1 MWYTRDSKSVV
12 QDMGSDVSSGLSE
25 TEAARRLEEYGPN
38 KLEQKRRKSRIVLF
52 LEQFNNVL
60 IYILAGAAGLS
71 FFLGETADGAI
82 ILGVVLI
89 NAIVGFVQESKAEEA
104 LAELQKLASPKAL
117 IRREGTV
124 RETEADAVV
133 PGDIVLLEAGRIVP
147 ADIRL
152 LETADLKIEE
162 SSLTGES
169 VPVEKDADAVLDEEQ
184 GSLGDRINMAYMST
198 IVTYGRGT
206 GVVVGTGMS
215 TEMGK
220 IAEMLES
227 EEKQKTPLQKR
238 LGSFGRIIGF
248 VILVLCAV
256 MFGIS
261 ILEEYI
267 RHDMVSREVLFEFFL
282 TAVSLAVAAIPE
294 GLPAVVTIVLA
305 LGVQRMSK
313 EKSIVR
319 KLPAVE
325 TLGAVTVIC
334 SDKTGTLTQ
343 NRMTVTKIYVDGATR
358 EARRPRDG
366 GGPQDGGGTSGSD
379 TEELSAA
386 ENLLLT
392 ALTLCN
398 DATYSEETATGD
410 PTEVALLEASSRYG
424 MTKEGLSDTS
434 PRLDEKPF
442 DSDRKMMSTVNGGD
456 KNPRVYTK
464 GAADSLLE
472 RCSRV
477 LVDGEVREL
486 TEEDKSTILKAAE
499 RMSDD
504 ALRVLAGA
512 YRKLEEGSDPENF
525 DMKQLEWDLIFLGM
539 VGMIDPPREEVKGSI
554 RQCRKAG
561 IIPVMITGDH
571 RITALAIARELG
583 IAEKD
588 EESVSGAEIGKM
600 TEEELRERARTVRVF
615 ARVSPE
621 HKVRIV
627 RALRANG
634 NIVSMTGDG
643 VNDAPSLRTAD
654 IGVAMG
660 ITGTDVAKG
669 ASDMLLMDDN
679 FNTIVK
685 AVEEGRNIY
694 RNIKKTITF
703 LLSCNAGEIV
713 AVFTAMVAGWASP
726 LKPIHILWVNLITD
740 TFPALSLGVDPG
752 DPEVM
757 KNKPRD
763 PKESLFAGGTAVS
776 VVLNGLIIGGLTL
789 GIYILAKRMYPDS
802 LIHAQTMAF
811 AALSFS
817 QLFHAFDLRH
827 RRLSIFQMG
836 LLTNKALLGSLGL
849 GAFLQV
855 AIITLPG
862 VSDVFSLLPLSLN
875 DWLIVLGFAVS
886 PVVFNE
892 LGKLFLRIR
901 DTKRSTSDFFSGS

>member
-1 MWYTRDSKSVV
+1 MWYTRDSKTVV
-12 QDMGSDVSSGLSE
+12 EEIETDLSTGLSE
-25 TEAARRLEEYGPN
+25 AEAERRLEKDGPN
-38 KLEQKRRKSRIVLF
+38 KLERKKRKSPVILF

-60 IYILAGAAGLS
+60 IYILAGAAGIS

-82 ILGVVLI
+82 IIGVVLL
-89 NAIVGFVQESKAEEA
+89 NAVVGFVQEWKAEEA
-104 LAELQKLASPKAL
+104 LEELRKLASPKAL
-117 IRREGTV
+117 VRREGTV
-124 RETEADAVV
+124 REIDAETVV
-133 PGDIVLLEAGRIVP
+133 PGDVVLLEAGRIIP
-147 ADIRL
+147 ADVRL
-152 LETADLKIEE
+152 AESADLKVEE

-169 VPVEKDADAVLDEEQ
+169 VPVEKDADVVLEEERS
-184 GSLGDRINMAYMST
+184 SLGDRVNMAYMST
-198 IVTYGRGT
+198 IVAFGRGT
-206 GVVVGTGMS
+206 GLVVGTGMS

-238 LGSFGRIIGF
+238 LGNFGRIIGF

-267 RHDMVSREVLFEFFL
+267 SQDAVSREVVFEFFL
-282 TAVSLAVAAIPE
+282 LAVSLAVAAIPQ

-305 LGVQRMSK
+305 LGVQRMSR
-313 EKSIVR
+313 ENSIVR

-343 NRMTVTKIYVDGATR
+343 NKMTVTKMYVDGSIV
-358 EARRPRDG
+358 EAG
-366 GGPQDGGGTSGSD
+366 GGSLSD
-379 TEELSAA
+379 TGMRLM
-386 ENLLLT
+386 T

-398 DATYSEETATGD
+398 DATYSEESATGD
-410 PTEVALLEASSRYG
+410 PTEIALIEAASRYG
-424 MTKEGLSDTS
+424 MTKANLSKSS
-434 PRLDEKPF
+434 PRIDEKPF
-442 DSDRKMMSTVNGGD
+442 DSSRKMMSTVNEGERG
-456 KNPRVYTK
+456 PFIYTK
-464 GAADSLLE
+464 GAVDSLLD
-472 RCSRV
+472 RCTRIME
-477 LVDGEVREL
+477 DGEVRKL
-486 TEEDKSTILKAAE
+486 TDKDTGAILEAAE
-499 RMSDD
+499 KMSDD

-512 YRKLEEGSDPENF
+512 YRNLEEGIDPESL
-525 DMKQLEWDLIFLGM
+525 DMKQVERDLIFLGM
-539 VGMIDPPREEVKGSI
+539 VGMIDPPREEVKDSI
-554 RQCRKAG
+554 RECREAG

-588 EESVSGAEIGKM
+588 QESVSGADIGKM
-600 TEEELRERARTVRVF
+600 TDEELRERARTVRVF

-643 VNDAPSLRTAD
+643 VNDAPSLRSAD

-669 ASDMLLMDDN
+669 ASDMVLMDDN

-694 RNIKKTITF
+694 RNIKKSITF
-703 LLSCNAGEIV
+703 LLSCNAGEIIT
-713 AVFTAMVAGWASP
+713 VFTAAAAGWSP
-726 LKPIHILWVNLITD
+726 PLQPIHILWVNLITD
-740 TFPALSLGVDPG
+740 TFPAFSLGFDPG
-752 DPEVM
+752 DPGVM
-757 KNKPRD
+757 KQKPRD
-763 PKESLFAGGTAVS
+763 PKESIFSGGIGMN
-776 VVLNGLIIGGLTL
+776 VVLNGLVIGGLTL
-789 GIYILAKRMYPDS
+789 GIYLLARRMYPGS

-827 RRLSIFQMG
+827 RRLSIFQLG
-836 LLTNKALLGSLGL
+836 LLSNKPLIGSFVL
-849 GAFLQV
+849 GALLQV

-862 VSDVFSLLPLSLN
+862 VSDVFSLHPLSLN
-875 DWLIVLGFAVS
+875 DWLIVLGFAVL
-886 PVVFNE
+886 PLVLNE
-892 LGKLFLRIR
+892 AGKLVLRIR
-901 DTKRSTSDFFSGS
+901 EMKRKL

>member
-1 MWYTRDSKSVV
+1 MWYTKDSESAVKEL
-12 QDMGSDVSSGLSE
+12 GSDASAGLSE
-25 TEAARRLEEYGPN
+25 QEASSRLEEYGPN
-38 KLEQKRRKSRIVLF
+38 KLTRKKRESPVVLF
-52 LEQFNNVL
+52 LAQFNNVL
-60 IYILAGAAGLS
+60 IYILAGAAGIS
-71 FFLGETADGAI
+71 FFLGEIADGAV

-89 NAIVGFVQESKAEEA
+89 NGIVGFVQEWKAEEA

-117 IRREGTV
+117 VTRDGTV
-124 RETEADAVV
+124 READAETVV
-133 PGDIVLLEAGRIVP
+133 PGDLVLLEAGRIVP
-147 ADIRL
+147 ADVRL
-152 LETADLKIEE
+152 TDSADLKIEE

-169 VPVEKDADAVLDEEQ
+169 VPVEKDADAVIDEERD
-184 GSLGDRINMAYMST
+184 SLGDRINMAYMST
-198 IVTYGRGT
+198 IVTYGRGA
-206 GVVVGTGMS
+206 GIVVGTGMS

-227 EEKQKTPLQKR
+227 EEKQKTPLQRR

-248 VILVLCAV
+248 LILVLCAV

-267 RHDMVSREVLFEFFL
+267 RYDMIARDVLFEFFL

-313 EKSIVR
+313 EKCIVR

-343 NRMTVTKIYVDGATR
+343 NKMTVTRMFLDGAAA
-358 EARRPRDG
+358 EARRPGNRSGDG
-366 GGPQDGGGTSGSD
+366 SGDLSD
-379 TEELSAA
+379 TGRRLM
-386 ENLLLT
+386 T

-398 DATYSEETATGD
+398 DATYTEDAATGD
-410 PTEVALLEASSRYG
+410 PTEIALLEAASRYG
-424 MTKEGLSDTS
+424 MGQKDMNTS
-434 PRLDEKPF
+434 FPRLDEKPF
-442 DSDRKMMSTVNGGD
+442 DSNRKMMSTVNGGD
-456 KNPRVYTK
+456 EAPLVYTK
-464 GAADSLLE
+464 GAVDSLLE
-472 RCSRV
+472 RCTGILENGRV
-477 LVDGEVREL
+477 RDL
-486 TEEDKSTILKAAE
+486 TAEDKKALLDAAE
-499 RMSDD
+499 AMSDD

-512 YRKLEEGSDPENF
+512 YRELEEGRESEEL
-525 DMKQLEWDLIFLGM
+525 DMEQLERDLVFLGM

-554 RQCRKAG
+554 RQCKKAG
-561 IIPVMITGDH
+561 ITPVMITGDH

-583 IAEKD
+583 IAERD
-588 EESVSGAEIGKM
+588 EESVSGADIGGM
-600 TEEELRERARTVRVF
+600 TDEELRERARTVRVF

-634 NIVSMTGDG
+634 NVVSMTGDG
-643 VNDAPSLRTAD
+643 VNDAPSLRSAD

-669 ASDMLLMDDN
+669 ASDMVLMDDN

-694 RNIKKTITF
+694 RNIKKAITF
-703 LLSCNAGEIV
+703 LLSCNAGEII

-757 KNKPRD
+757 KSKPRD
-763 PKESLFAGGTAVS
+763 PGESLFAGGTALN
-776 VVLNGLIIGGLTL
+776 VVLNGLVIGGLTL
-789 GIYILAKRMYPDS
+789 GIYILAKRMYPGS

-827 RRLSIFQMG
+827 RRLSIFQLG
-836 LLTNKALLGSLGL
+836 LVSNKALLGALGL
-849 GAFLQV
+849 GAFLQI

-875 DWLIVLGFAVS
+875 DWLIVLGFAIS

-892 LGKLFLRIR
+892 AGKLFLRIR
-901 DTKRSTSDFFSGS
+901 DTRRNTL